1 MRSIFHLFRRS
12 CLNREIAEE
21 IQAHIDER
29 TSELVEEGVPENQAR
44 ERARREFGNATLLAE
59 TSREVWSWG
68 WLDQLFRDLRHGV
81 RMLLAKPG
89 FSTTAVIVLA
99 LGIGAN
105 TAVFSL
111 INAFLLKPLAI
122 RDAKQLVGLYSRD
135 TTKPD
140 DYRAFSYP
148 NYADLRDRNGVFE
161 DLAAHDLAMA
171 GISEGDSTRRV
182 FVDIVSSNF
191 FKTLGASLFR
201 GRNFSTDEERPG
213 GGTPVAIVSYP
224 FWKKHG
230 ADPEMLGKSVRING
244 RLVTVVGIAAE
255 GFTGTTA
262 LVSPELYVPLGIY
275 ESVINDFEGNG
286 KPLALRDNPALIVL
300 GRLKPGLS
308 IPSADSQLAAVALT
322 MASAYPAENKNQ
334 TLIVRRLSRLS
345 ISTNPTD
352 DSPLIVPAIML
363 IAVAGVVLLIASL
376 NVANMMLARGASRHK
391 ELAIRFALGANRT
404 SIVQQLSIEGLW
416 LSLTGGV
423 LGLMIAYFGT
433 QALVVSLSTLAPFDL
448 VYNAGPDWR
457 LLAATFAFCT
467 VSTVLFGLGPALG
480 LSKPNIASSIKENA
494 LESGGRGRVFSRRNL
509 LVMAQLALS
518 LMLLT
523 SAGLFIRSSQA
534 ASNIDAGFRVENE
547 LIFELDPSL
556 VGYDETRG
564 RQFYNALLDRVAG
577 APGVQSAAVAAAVP
591 FGMTSFGR
599 GVENAEAPVNSAP
612 GSKDGRVNCAYNIVS
627 ADYFKTLGIPLLQGR
642 TFPGSQGARGNAP
655 VFAILD
661 KAAADKL
668 WPHAIAIGKHIRLSR
683 DGNRAAQDAEVIGV
697 VGTTLD
703 RVIGPPSRPHV
714 YVPFG
719 QEYQADMWF
728 HIAGSA
734 NREMKARLLESVR
747 ADIGAIDPQVPLL
760 SAKTFRDHIESSS
773 DIWVV
778 RTGAQMFGIFGA
790 VALLLAMVGLYGVR
804 AYTVTRRT
812 REIGIRMALGARRS
826 EAMGLILREGLVQIA
841 VGLSAGLALSLAI
854 GRILANQLYRVQTV
868 DPAVLVLSSGILAA
882 VAVLACYIP
891 ARRAARIDPM
901 VALRDE

>member
-1 MRSIFHLFRRS
+1 MRS
-12 CLNREIAEE
+12 
-21 IQAHIDER
+21 
-29 TSELVEEGVPENQAR
+29 LVQ
-44 ERARREFGNATLLAE
+44 
-59 TSREVWSWG
+59 
-68 WLDQLFRDLRHGV
+68 DLRYGL
-81 RMLLAKPG
+81 RMLVSKPL
-89 FSTTAVIVLA
+89 FSVAAISVLA

-122 RDAKQLVGLYSRD
+122 HDAKQLVGLYSRD

-148 NYADLRDRNGVFE
+148 NYADLRDHNGVFE
-161 DLAAHDLAMA
+161 DLAAHNLALA
-171 GISEGDSTRRV
+171 GIAEGDSMRRA
-182 FVDIVSSNF
+182 FIDIVSSNF
-191 FKTLGASLFR
+191 FSTLGTPLYR
-201 GRNFSTDEERPG
+201 GRNFTTDEERPG
-213 GGTPVAIVSYP
+213 SGAPVVIVSYP

-230 ADPEMLGKSVRING
+230 ADPEMLGKTVRING
-244 RLVTVVGIAAE
+244 RLFTVVGIAAE

-300 GRLKPGLS
+300 GRLRPGLS
-308 IPSADSQLAAVALT
+308 MQSADSQLAGVALT
-322 MASAYPAENKNQ
+322 MASSYPAENKNQ
-334 TLIVRRLSRLS
+334 TLIVRRLSRMS

-391 ELAIRFALGANRT
+391 ELAIRFALGASRK

-416 LSLTGGV
+416 LSLAGGL
-423 LGLMIAYFGT
+423 LGLVIAYFGT
-433 QALVVSLSTLAPFDL
+433 RALVLPLSTLAPFDL
-448 VYNAGPDWR
+448 VYNGGPDWR
-457 LLAATFAFCT
+457 VLAVTFAFCT
-467 VSTVLFGLGPALG
+467 VSTLLFGVGPALG
-480 LSKPNIASSIKENA
+480 LSKPNLASNLKENA
-494 LESGGRGRVFSRRNL
+494 LEAGGRGRVFSRRNL

-534 ASNIDAGFRVENE
+534 AANVEPGFRVENE

-556 VGYDETRG
+556 SGYDETRG
-564 RQFYNALLDRVAG
+564 RQFYAALLDRVAG
-577 APGVQSAAVAAAVP
+577 SPGVQSAAVAAAVP

-599 GVENAEAPVNSAP
+599 GVEDAEAPANPVP
-612 GSKDGRVNCAYNIVS
+612 GTKDSRVNCAYYIVS

-642 TFPGSQGARGNAP
+642 TFPASQDARGNAP
-655 VFAILD
+655 VLAILD
-661 KAAADKL
+661 KPAAEKL
-668 WPHAIAIGKHIRLSR
+668 WPHANAIGKHVRLAR

-714 YVPFG
+714 YVQFG
-719 QEYQADMWF
+719 QEYQADMWL

-734 NREMKARLLESVR
+734 NREMNARLLESVR
-747 ADIGAIDPQVPLL
+747 ADIRAIDPQVSLL
-760 SAKTFRDHIESSS
+760 SARTFRDHIESSV
-773 DIWVV
+773 DIWIV

-812 REIGIRMALGARRS
+812 REIGIRMALGARKS
-826 EAMGLILREGLVQIA
+826 EALGLILREGLVQIA
-841 VGLSAGLALSLAI
+841 VGLSVGLALSLAM
-854 GRILANQLYRVQTV
+854 GQVLANQLYRVQTV
-868 DPAVLVLSSGILAA
+868 DPMVLLLSSGILAV

-901 VALRDE
+901 VALREE